1 MRGPRLLSVILSP
14 PNWMGNASG
23 RACSAYSDEESSCTE
38 DYFGESIAR
47 ATARHMEYPY
57 PDVDSRRIQL

>member
-1 MRGPRLLSVILSP
+1 
-14 PNWMGNASG
+14 MGNASG